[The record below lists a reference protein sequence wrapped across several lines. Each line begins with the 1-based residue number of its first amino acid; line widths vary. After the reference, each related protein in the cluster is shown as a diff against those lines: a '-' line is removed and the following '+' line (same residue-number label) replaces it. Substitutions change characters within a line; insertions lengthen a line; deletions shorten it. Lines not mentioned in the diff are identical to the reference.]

1 MNYQESLDWIHS
13 KLKFGIKPGLK
24 RIEWLL
30 EQLSNP
36 QDKIKGVHIVGTN
49 GKGSTVANLQHILTA
64 SGYKVGSFTSPY
76 IVDFRERISVDGQ
89 MISEEALMN
98 LVQRIYPIVERLSE
112 ETGLD
117 PATEFEI
124 ITAMMFLY
132 FAEVEP
138 VDIVLVEAGLGGRL
152 DSTNVFQPLV
162 VVCPSIGLDHQN
174 ILGNS
179 YVEIAQEKAA
189 VIKDGTP
196 FVFVTERQDVRQVFL
211 EKCQETNSQPYQ
223 LYRDFELNG
232 QTYQENGQVQLENVH
247 LGLPGHHQV
256 ENAALAIR
264 VSRILQE
271 KGYEKISPETIKQG
285 LAASRWVGR
294 TELMRENLMIDGAH
308 NNESIHALCDLLQ
321 QQYAD
326 KEVKILFAAIDTK
339 PTEQMIEQLAQV
351 GQVTVTS
358 FDYPN
363 AVVLEQYPPQVEQV
377 EDFCLW
383 LDQSENLA
391 EHQFAVV
398 TGSLYFISQV
408 RAYLTAK
415 K

>member
-1 MNYQESLDWIHS
+1 MNYQESLAWIHS
-13 KLKFGIKPGLK
+13 KLKFGMKPGLK
-24 RIEWLL
+24 RINWLL
-30 EQLSNP
+30 QELGNP
-36 QDKIKGVHIVGTN
+36 QDRIKAVHIVGTN

-76 IVDFRERISVDGQ
+76 IVEFRERISVDGQ
-89 MISEEALMN
+89 MISEEELIG
-98 LVQRIYPIVERLSE
+98 LVDRLYPIVERLPL

-132 FAEVEP
+132 FAEIQP

-174 ILGNS
+174 ILGDS
-179 YVEIAQEKAA
+179 YTEIAREKAA
-189 VIKDGTP
+189 VIKNGAP
-196 FVFVTERQDVRQVFL
+196 FIFATEREDVGQVFL
-211 EKCQETNSQPYQ
+211 EKCQETGSAIYQ
-223 LYRDFELNG
+223 LYKDFSLVD
-232 QTYQENGQVQLENVH
+232 QTYEEEEQVLLTDVR

-264 VSRILQE
+264 VSRLLAE
-271 KGYEKISPETIKQG
+271 KGYEKISSATIKEG
-285 LAASRWVGR
+285 LATSRWVGR
-294 TELMRENLMIDGAH
+294 TELLAHNLMIDGAH
-308 NNESIHALCDLLQ
+308 NNESIQALCDLLKAD
-321 QQYAD
+321 YAD
-326 KEVKILFAAIDTK
+326 KKLKILFAAIDTK
-339 PTEQMIEQLAQV
+339 PTDQMIAQLEQV

-363 AVVLEQYPPQVEQV
+363 AVPLEKYPTHVGRV
-377 EDFCLW
+377 ADFHQW
-383 LDQSENLA
+383 LDQVQSLA
-391 EHQFAVV
+391 DNEFAIV

-408 RAYLTAK
+408 RAYLLHA
-415 K
+415 

>member
-1 MNYQESLDWIHS
+1 MNYQESLFWIHS
-13 KLKFGIKPGLK
+13 KLKFGMKPGLK
-24 RIEWLL
+24 RINWLL
-30 EQLSNP
+30 QELGNP
-36 QDKIKGVHIVGTN
+36 QERVRAVHIVGTN

-64 SGYKVGSFTSPY
+64 SSYKVGSFTSPY
-76 IVDFRERISVDGQ
+76 IVEFRERISVDGQ
-89 MISEEALMN
+89 MISEDELIG
-98 LVQRIYPIVERLSE
+98 LVERLYPLVE
-112 ETGLD
+112 RLPVETGLD

-247 LGLPGHHQV
+247 LGLPGQHQV

-285 LAASRWVGR
+285 LTASRWVGR

-377 EDFCLW
+377 EDFRLW